1 MAMAQESPGKCTSAS
16 GQYRE
21 HTISEARAL
30 PHDISSPFSRHA
42 IVSRR
47 AFDIPCDD
55 TSVSALRAFS
65 QCLEGSL
72 KYLFARENGKYRKTR
87 ERQKE
92 AGLLSQRYPTR
103 KKWSWGM
110 HSKSWAG

>member
-72 KYLFARENGKYRKTR
+72 KYLFAREAEGSWPSISEISNK
-87 ERQKE
+87 KE
-92 AGLLSQRYPTR
+92 VVLGNAQ
-103 KKWSWGM
+103 
-110 HSKSWAG
+110 